1 VPVKQIEG
9 AASRQRIEHEF
20 EELVMGMNAKQ
31 RRVNMKHRKKQAKFR
46 ARRREEAQAG
56 GAVPRP
62 VAPRRAS

>member
-1 VPVKQIEG
+1 
-9 AASRQRIEHEF
+9 
-20 EELVMGMNAKQ
+20 MGMNAKQ